1 MASES
6 NNFEWLGA
14 GEAEQLLR
22 KKLSEQ
28 VESPD
33 LIDLSV
39 IGWPGAAQEHEL
51 LAQGDEEP
59 KGYVRRN
66 IADAQRH
73 LDSLWVVGAS
83 KLSDEEIRQIGPFL
97 AREDSYREDA
107 VFQILARRRAE
118 APAYMRPFIT
128 VKKEHI
134 LLFGLGSQAGRISLE
149 GIQRENISAAQA
161 QLGPLVEIDEFE
173 DTFLYSD
180 MMRRVLRSI
189 YYIINEPTQ
198 SSALLLERFKR
209 QVEEHGPLSAE
220 ELVARTYNFTQN
232 QYENHI
238 KSHPTTMETEENL
251 VQLLEEG
258 RLQRL
263 KNLGSTVLVAGLG
276 IITAGEYSDS

>member
-1 MASES
+1 
-6 NNFEWLGA
+6 
-14 GEAEQLLR
+14 
-22 KKLSEQ
+22 
-28 VESPD
+28 
-33 LIDLSV
+33 
-39 IGWPGAAQEHEL
+39 
-51 LAQGDEEP
+51 
-59 KGYVRRN
+59 
-66 IADAQRH
+66 
-73 LDSLWVVGAS
+73 
-83 KLSDEEIRQIGPFL
+83 
-97 AREDSYREDA
+97 
-107 VFQILARRRAE
+107 
-118 APAYMRPFIT
+118 
-128 VKKEHI
+128 
-134 LLFGLGSQAGRISLE
+134 
-149 GIQRENISAAQA
+149 
-161 QLGPLVEIDEFE
+161 
-173 DTFLYSD
+173 

-220 ELVARTYNFTQN
+220 ELVARTYNFTQK